1 MEKRTFEHPII
12 GDKVTFIKTS
22 AETQGDYTLL
32 DVELKAGG
40 ANSLHF
46 HRSFSEKFEVISGEL
61 EVQVKK
67 ELKVLRTGETYTVPP
82 MVLHNFR
89 NRTHEPI
96 KFRVEIRPGHAGFEN
111 CLKIGYGL
119 ASDGLTNKKGIPRT
133 FSHLA
138 TILSMSDTNLP
149 GILTMLT
156 SFLKWRAALA
166 KKKGI
171 EQKLIETYC

>member
-1 MEKRTFEHPII
+1 MEKRTFENPII
-12 GDKVTFIKTS
+12 GDKVTFTKTS
-22 AETQGDYTLL
+22 AETKGDYTLI

-40 ANSLHF
+40 GNSLHF
-46 HRSFSEKFEVISGEL
+46 HTSFSEKFEVISGEL

-67 ELKVLRTGETYTVPP
+67 EIKVLRIGETYTVPP

-89 NRTHEPI
+89 NRTNDPI

-111 CLKIGYGL
+111 CVKIGYGL
-119 ASDGLTNKKGIPRT
+119 ASDGLTNKKGIPSR

-138 TILSMSDTNLP
+138 TLLSLGDTNLP
-149 GILTMLT
+149 GILTLLT
-156 SFLKWRAALA
+156 SLLKWRASLA
-166 KKKGI
+166 KKSGI